1 MTLFE
6 LALLFS
12 TAGIS
17 GVGCAALCNVALERI
32 GRHTTTQAMVAT
44 RGMRR

>member
-6 LALLFS
+6 LALLLS

-17 GVGCAALCNVALERI
+17 GVSFAALCNLLLDRI
-32 GRHTTTQAMVAT
+32 GRQPATQSVSMARPA
-44 RGMRR
+44 RR

>member
-6 LALLFS
+6 LALLLS

-17 GVGCAALCNVALERI
+17 GVAFASLCNLVLDRI
-32 GRHTTTQAMVAT
+32 GREPATQAMAVA
-44 RGMRR
+44 RSARR